1 MTSSEKQILE
11 YKIVCQRNKVAVSYC
26 YLEYSV
32 SPMEI
37 NVPIMVNQKLVQ
49 ESILLRLYNA
59 VKKSLIPSQARFSRT
74 RRSAN
79 NERECTSV
87 HDRTV

>member
-1 MTSSEKQILE
+1 MTSPEKQILE

-74 RRSAN
+74 RRGAN
-79 NERECTSV
+79 NERECA
-87 HDRTV
+87 